1 MIMSHSGPPPATNV
15 HANVALLSDY
25 VGTDYDAAVQDA
37 RSIATRA
44 AGLLA
49 ANAGVL
55 TIAATIAPSA
65 RDAGYPGRTAA
76 WIAAVLAV
84 LSILVAIV
92 GALPRPRLAISITG
106 LSDFLSPEALEQDP
120 LELSGALVT
129 ARTKELASLRAL
141 NARAAPVL
149 TIATIFL
156 FLALS
161 GLAFTISRVV
171 TEPSRPAATHVVV
184 DAPVE
189 IAPRRPVRHWRSRD
203 DGAGC
208 ARRGG
213 RRGLC
218 DNWR

>member
-1 MIMSHSGPPPATNV
+1 MSSSGTPPPTNV

-65 RDAGYPGRTAA
+65 RDAGYAGRTAA

-84 LSILVAIV
+84 LSILIAIV
-92 GALPRPRLAISITG
+92 GALPRPKLAISITG
-106 LSDFLSPEALEQDP
+106 LSDFLTPEALEQDP
-120 LELSGALVT
+120 LNLSGTLVT
-129 ARTKELASLRAL
+129 ARTRELASLRRL
-141 NARAAPVL
+141 NARATPVL
-149 TIATIFL
+149 TLATIFL

-161 GLAFTISRVV
+161 GLAFTVSQVV
-171 TEPSRPAATHVVV
+171 TEPSPPAATHVVV
-184 DAPVE
+184 DSPVE
-189 IAPRRPVRHWRSRD
+189 VDAARSARHWHPRD
-203 DGAGC
+203 HDC